1 MKMEG
6 TIDLSTLY
14 PPREHRSDERT
25 DRMGRVVHLFIENGT
40 LRIPRKEW
48 SHPAGSLYSEY
59 TNWKQYQ
66 GKLKA
71 LENQSVFVQMWHTH
85 LIIRDQFPKEIIAE
99 HCKFSPPKTPNG

>member
-1 MKMEG
+1 MKIEG

-59 TNWKQYQ
+59 TNWMIWIPGGSLDIRVDPSLCLTLGMAPGRVQPPRSPYL
-66 GKLKA
+66 LKT
-71 LENQSVFVQMWHTH
+71 SG
-85 LIIRDQFPKEIIAE
+85 
-99 HCKFSPPKTPNG
+99 FSSND